1 MIYQI
6 CDVMMSINTWDGAF
20 LNVSFEPQLNQVTK
34 LGQLID
40 ISKGDNFK
48 ESLEQYGGLG
58 LSSSFF
64 SI

>member
-1 MIYQI
+1 MRQ
-6 CDVMMSINTWDGAF
+6 GAF

-58 LSSSFF
+58 LSSNLF